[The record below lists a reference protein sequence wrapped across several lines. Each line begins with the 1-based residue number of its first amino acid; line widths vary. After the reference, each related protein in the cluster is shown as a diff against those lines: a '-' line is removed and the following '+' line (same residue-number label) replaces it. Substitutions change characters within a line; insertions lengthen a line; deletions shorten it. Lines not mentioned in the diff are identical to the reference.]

1 MLRQT
6 TQKITALY
14 PRLSHE
20 DELQGES
27 KLCFLSTHQRKAVLY
42 AVFDPH
48 YFSSEPSQDPYQP
61 LHLKDGDC

>member
-27 KLCFLSTHQRKAVLY
+27 NSISNQSYYVKGG
-42 AVFDPH
+42 
-48 YFSSEPSQDPYQP
+48 FS
-61 LHLKDGDC
+61 HLIHMTAAHLW